1 VVFVAFFCELGYN
14 PHKQTEGVF
23 LMQKPM
29 ILLSGTNT
37 PDAYVAAVE
46 AAGGVP
52 DYQYCPVYS
61 EEYDGLLLTGGADIE
76 PARYGQPVN
85 GSVAMDAARDE
96 AEWRLIDAFLQAGK
110 PIFGICR
117 GCQVLN
123 VYFGG
128 TLHQDIPT
136 KAQHRLDPKLPY
148 LIHNVVASDPLL
160 EGLYGAEFVIN
171 SCHHQ
176 AVDKLGEGLRIT
188 ARCPEDQVV
197 EGFAHETL
205 PVFAVQWH
213 PEKLSGNWLRQDA
226 VNGIGLFEYFIRLC
240 REGM

>member
-1 VVFVAFFCELGYN
+1 MKA
-14 PHKQTEGVF
+14 PK
-23 LMQKPM
+23 
-29 ILLSGTNT
+29 ILLSAKGSKEV
-37 PDAYVAAVE
+37 YVEAVE
-46 AAGGVP
+46 LAGGIPVAE
-52 DYQYCPVYS
+52 YCPTYA
-61 EEYDGLLLTGGADIE
+61 EEYDGLILCGGADVE
-76 PARYGQPVN
+76 PHHYGQPVA
-85 GSVAMDAARDE
+85 GSINMEPERDAAEFQLIE
-96 AEWRLIDAFLQAGK
+96 AFIQAGK

-117 GCQVLN
+117 GCQILN
-123 VYFGG
+123 IYFGG

-148 LIHNVVASDPLL
+148 LVHSVVANDPLL
-160 EGLYGAEFVIN
+160 EGLYGREFVIN

-197 EGFAHETL
+197 EGFTHETL

-213 PEKLSGNWLRQDA
+213 PEKLSGSWLRQDA
-226 VNGIGLFEYFIRLC
+226 VNGIGLFEHFIRLC

>member
-1 VVFVAFFCELGYN
+1 MKA
-14 PHKQTEGVF
+14 PK
-23 LMQKPM
+23 
-29 ILLSGTNT
+29 ILLSAKNSMEV
-37 PDAYVAAVE
+37 YVEAVE
-46 AAGGVP
+46 LAGGIAVAE
-52 DYQYCPVYS
+52 YCPVYA
-61 EEYDGLLLTGGADIE
+61 EEYDGLILCGGVDIQPE
-76 PARYGQPVN
+76 RYGQPVN
-85 GSVAMDAARDE
+85 GSVNMDEARDE
-96 AEWRLIDAFLQAGK
+96 AEWKLIDAFLQAGK

-176 AVDKLGEGLRIT
+176 AVDKLGKGLRIT
-188 ARCPEDQVV
+188 ARCPEDDVV
-197 EGFAHETL
+197 EAFTHESL

-226 VNGIGLFEYFIRLC
+226 VNGIGLFEHFIRLC